1 MQENR
6 TFDNFFWTYPGQI
19 GYKANL
25 CMPYYSQL
33 VSGCLKP
40 VKATS
45 YVMQDIPHNSVATL
59 TALDNGKM
67 DGFLKAAR
75 LGNPSYPFN
84 MLQARA
90 VMSYYGNS
98 TLPYYWAY
106 AKHYVLADQY
116 FSSAKSQSQ
125 PNHWYMIAGKA
136 PPISL
141 TKSAEQERAACYNP
155 TTQKFT
161 MSTCTYINQAKQIS
175 TMADM
180 LTSNGISWKYYDT
193 PMPQGLTLQQAI
205 KGGPGIVSAFNLW
218 SPLLAK
224 SSTYTS
230 YANSMVARQQLFSDL
245 KGGTLPQVSW
255 VVPSQP
261 ISDHPR
267 ANVLYGMWW
276 ITDIVDS
283 VMASRYWDNSLIVVV
298 WDDYGGFFDTVR
310 PPPVDGAGLSF
321 RVPALIISPYAK
333 TGYLDHTSYDFEST
347 LKFIEWDFG
356 LPALS
361 YRDAIA
367 NNLLNALN
375 FGQWP
380 QDPFVIPLSSAKLKI
395 INPYIALGSN
405 TATHAAQPVLQ
416 FIDND
421 PD

>member
-1 MQENR
+1 MRRRAVKNPLTSTYRSLSLAVALMFLAVALEGGLPPASRAISPIQHIIIVMQENR

-161 MSTCTYINQAKQIS
+161 MSTCTY
-175 TMADM
+175 
-180 LTSNGISWKYYDT
+180 
-193 PMPQGLTLQQAI
+193 
-205 KGGPGIVSAFNLW
+205 
-218 SPLLAK
+218 
-224 SSTYTS
+224 
-230 YANSMVARQQLFSDL
+230 
-245 KGGTLPQVSW
+245 
-255 VVPSQP
+255 
-261 ISDHPR
+261 
-267 ANVLYGMWW
+267 
-276 ITDIVDS
+276 
-283 VMASRYWDNSLIVVV
+283 
-298 WDDYGGFFDTVR
+298 
-310 PPPVDGAGLSF
+310 
-321 RVPALIISPYAK
+321 
-333 TGYLDHTSYDFEST
+333 
-347 LKFIEWDFG
+347 
-356 LPALS
+356 
-361 YRDAIA
+361 
-367 NNLLNALN
+367 
-375 FGQWP
+375 
-380 QDPFVIPLSSAKLKI
+380 
-395 INPYIALGSN
+395 
-405 TATHAAQPVLQ
+405 
-416 FIDND
+416 
-421 PD
+421 